1 MSSKSLFAFFDG
13 RPLSS
18 AELIKAVKASPALAK
33 EVDGATGNTAL
44 HFACCSG
51 APLSVVEALLAA
63 HPAAAAVCDADGN
76 LPIVGAVANG
86 CAADVVRALLER
98 HPDGVR
104 ARRGKHTLLHTACAC
119 QQSIETVALLL
130 ERWPAAAA
138 ERDAQAAPLHF
149 AACQAPAAV
158 VAALLESCAAAGW
171 RGEAD
176 RYPPPRAPR
185 RGAARRRRRDPRRAP
200 CRAAR
205 LRGRRRL
212 PQPRPRPRRA
222 GAGELSAGRR
232 SRAPIQYNRHTT
244 RVVCARA
251 DCDASSCGAAEP
263 PRLRSAFAGRGVWPR
278 RSSQPRRSP
287 LAAKPPLAM
296 AAAKPSLAY
305 LADKFNTEAP
315 AGYVP
320 GRGRG
325 IAGFS
330 KPPAEPPKRGKPPPG
345 GAAAAA
351 DDDDDERARRRAAL
365 SDDDEFGGEEAGDG
379 AATEEGL
386 DGEAGDTREL
396 DLAETQRYEKAGA
409 SMDQTEAGYAIEPF
423 NMRAERSEG
432 HFDESFNYVWNRKD
446 DDLHDA
452 WLKET
457 DGATAESDEKVQK
470 RREILRR
477 QRATQDEPAAPAA
490 DLPTLR
496 RALVALLQP
505 GESTARALKRLAAP
519 TAARAA
525 PKPRVK
531 KRARDGG
538 SDAGAGACRR
548 RRRPTRRPRRR
559 RRVGRP
565 TLRR

>member
-1 MSSKSLFAFFDG
+1 MAAEKKSLAF
-13 RPLSS
+13 
-18 AELIKAVKASPALAK
+18 
-33 EVDGATGNTAL
+33 
-44 HFACCSG
+44 
-51 APLSVVEALLAA
+51 
-63 HPAAAAVCDADGN
+63 
-76 LPIVGAVANG
+76 
-86 CAADVVRALLER
+86 
-98 HPDGVR
+98 
-104 ARRGKHTLLHTACAC
+104 
-119 QQSIETVALLL
+119 
-130 ERWPAAAA
+130 
-138 ERDAQAAPLHF
+138 
-149 AACQAPAAV
+149 
-158 VAALLESCAAAGW
+158 
-171 RGEAD
+171 
-176 RYPPPRAPR
+176 
-185 RGAARRRRRDPRRAP
+185 
-200 CRAAR
+200 
-205 LRGRRRL
+205 
-212 PQPRPRPRRA
+212 
-222 GAGELSAGRR
+222 
-232 SRAPIQYNRHTT
+232 
-244 RVVCARA
+244 
-251 DCDASSCGAAEP
+251 
-263 PRLRSAFAGRGVWPR
+263 
-278 RSSQPRRSP
+278 
-287 LAAKPPLAM
+287 
-296 AAAKPSLAY
+296 

-351 DDDDDERARRRAAL
+351 DDNDDDDERRRRAAL
-365 SDDDEFGGEEAGDG
+365 SDDDEFAGEEAGDG
-379 AATEEGL
+379 AAAEEGL

-531 KRARDGG
+531 KRARDVEGAAPAPAPAAAPAPAPDPAAEAAEARRKADFAALTDAADALLRAGSFAVYSETREEIVEQLGG
-538 SDAGAGACRR
+538 EGGGDDAAAALAAAGYALDPASGYYYSSASGLYHDPNTSLYWQPGAEGSYYYWDAAAQTFAPYEWPANKSR
-548 RRRPTRRPRRR
+548 
-559 RRVGRP
+559 
-565 TLRR
+565 

>member
-1 MSSKSLFAFFDG
+1 MAAEKKSLAF
-13 RPLSS
+13 
-18 AELIKAVKASPALAK
+18 
-33 EVDGATGNTAL
+33 
-44 HFACCSG
+44 
-51 APLSVVEALLAA
+51 
-63 HPAAAAVCDADGN
+63 
-76 LPIVGAVANG
+76 
-86 CAADVVRALLER
+86 
-98 HPDGVR
+98 
-104 ARRGKHTLLHTACAC
+104 
-119 QQSIETVALLL
+119 
-130 ERWPAAAA
+130 
-138 ERDAQAAPLHF
+138 
-149 AACQAPAAV
+149 
-158 VAALLESCAAAGW
+158 
-171 RGEAD
+171 
-176 RYPPPRAPR
+176 
-185 RGAARRRRRDPRRAP
+185 
-200 CRAAR
+200 
-205 LRGRRRL
+205 
-212 PQPRPRPRRA
+212 
-222 GAGELSAGRR
+222 
-232 SRAPIQYNRHTT
+232 
-244 RVVCARA
+244 
-251 DCDASSCGAAEP
+251 
-263 PRLRSAFAGRGVWPR
+263 
-278 RSSQPRRSP
+278 
-287 LAAKPPLAM
+287 
-296 AAAKPSLAY
+296 

-351 DDDDDERARRRAAL
+351 DDDDDEEEERRRRAAL
-365 SDDDEFGGEEAGDG
+365 SDDDEFAGEEAGDG
-379 AATEEGL
+379 AAAEEGL

-531 KRARDGG
+531 KRARD
-538 SDAGAGACRR
+538 AEGAA
-548 RRRPTRRPRRR
+548 PRRR

>member
-1 MSSKSLFAFFDG
+1 MSG
-13 RPLSS
+13 
-18 AELIKAVKASPALAK
+18 
-33 EVDGATGNTAL
+33 
-44 HFACCSG
+44 
-51 APLSVVEALLAA
+51 
-63 HPAAAAVCDADGN
+63 
-76 LPIVGAVANG
+76 
-86 CAADVVRALLER
+86 
-98 HPDGVR
+98 
-104 ARRGKHTLLHTACAC
+104 
-119 QQSIETVALLL
+119 
-130 ERWPAAAA
+130 
-138 ERDAQAAPLHF
+138 
-149 AACQAPAAV
+149 
-158 VAALLESCAAAGW
+158 
-171 RGEAD
+171 
-176 RYPPPRAPR
+176 
-185 RGAARRRRRDPRRAP
+185 GAARR
-200 CRAAR
+200 
-205 LRGRRRL
+205 
-212 PQPRPRPRRA
+212 
-222 GAGELSAGRR
+222 SA
-232 SRAPIQYNRHTT
+232 TT
-244 RVVCARA
+244 T
-251 DCDASSCGAAEP
+251 
-263 PRLRSAFAGRGVWPR
+263 
-278 RSSQPRRSP
+278 
-287 LAAKPPLAM
+287 
-296 AAAKPSLAY
+296 SLA
-305 LADKFNTEAP
+305 
-315 AGYVP
+315 
-320 GRGRG
+320 
-325 IAGFS
+325 
-330 KPPAEPPKRGKPPPG
+330 
-345 GAAAAA
+345 
-351 DDDDDERARRRAAL
+351 
-365 SDDDEFGGEEAGDG
+365 GEEAGDG
-379 AATEEGL
+379 AAAEEGL

-531 KRARDGG
+531 SARARGG
-538 SDAGAGACRR
+538 GARRRRRRLRPRR

>member
-1 MSSKSLFAFFDG
+1 
-13 RPLSS
+13 
-18 AELIKAVKASPALAK
+18 
-33 EVDGATGNTAL
+33 
-44 HFACCSG
+44 
-51 APLSVVEALLAA
+51 
-63 HPAAAAVCDADGN
+63 
-76 LPIVGAVANG
+76 
-86 CAADVVRALLER
+86 
-98 HPDGVR
+98 
-104 ARRGKHTLLHTACAC
+104 
-119 QQSIETVALLL
+119 
-130 ERWPAAAA
+130 
-138 ERDAQAAPLHF
+138 
-149 AACQAPAAV
+149 
-158 VAALLESCAAAGW
+158 
-171 RGEAD
+171 
-176 RYPPPRAPR
+176 
-185 RGAARRRRRDPRRAP
+185 
-200 CRAAR
+200 
-205 LRGRRRL
+205 
-212 PQPRPRPRRA
+212 
-222 GAGELSAGRR
+222 
-232 SRAPIQYNRHTT
+232 
-244 RVVCARA
+244 
-251 DCDASSCGAAEP
+251 
-263 PRLRSAFAGRGVWPR
+263 
-278 RSSQPRRSP
+278 
-287 LAAKPPLAM
+287 M
-296 AAAKPSLAY
+296 AAAKPSLAF

-351 DDDDDERARRRAAL
+351 DDDDDDDERRRRAAL

-379 AATEEGL
+379 AAAEEGL

-531 KRARDGG
+531 KRARDAEGAAPAPAPAAAPAPAPDPAAEAAEARRKADFAALTDAADALLRAGSFAVYSETREEIVEQLGG
-538 SDAGAGACRR
+538 EGGGGDDAAAAALAAAGYALDPASGYYYSSASGLYHDPNTSLYWQPGAEGSYYYWDAAAQTFAPYEWPAAAAAPAEEGA
-548 RRRPTRRPRRR
+548 
-559 RRVGRP
+559 
-565 TLRR
+565 